1 MSAFRGAVASPA
13 PKSALG
19 GPPHP
24 SLAARAHGYFAAGSR
39 RAYQTALG
47 LLWLL
52 DGALQFQPFMYSNG
66 FIAQLKANA
75 SGQPGWLADSINWAA
90 DVAHSNLVVFNTLFA
105 LIQVAIGLGLLYR
118 RTARPALA
126 LSIVWALA
134 VWWFGEGFG
143 MVFAGTASPLNGAPG
158 AAVLYALLAVL
169 VWPSARPGGL
179 LSARGARAAWAA
191 LWLAM
196 AYLWLLPSNSSPNAT
211 FNAIMMAPTGMSVP
225 HGMAWLARIDAQA
238 ELGAMGN
245 GTAIAIGLAIASAA
259 IAIAVWSNRR
269 PLPFLVLAI
278 DLSLGYWVVGQSFGG
293 IVFTGQA
300 TDPNAGPPFV
310 LLALALYSLTPIE
323 ARERSRTRPRPAA
336 LVASLLGGAA
346 VAVTA
351 TAVALGAAESKPAAA
366 PQPVAYR
373 SPFDGLA
380 LSPPVPAPPVSLH
393 NYRGDRVTLSD
404 YQGRGDTVLLT
415 FLSSECTGIC
425 PTIASELHQTLA
437 ASPARERRRLRVV
450 AISTDPGRDSRATIV
465 RFLRRYRL
473 AGGAEYLTGSPA
485 ELRPVWREWAIPAG
499 PNAVGLS
506 GTDAVVYG
514 ITPSGAV
521 MTHYSAFFTP
531 EQILHDVKRLAA
543 L

>member
-1 MSAFRGAVASPA
+1 MASPA
-13 PKSALG
+13 PISALG
-19 GPPHP
+19 RPPHQ
-24 SLAARAHGYFAAGSR
+24 SLAARTHAYFASDSR

-52 DGALQFQPFMYSNG
+52 DGALQFQPFMYSHG

-90 DVAHSNLVVFNTLFA
+90 DVAHSNLAVFNTLFA
-105 LIQVAIGLGLLYR
+105 LTQVAIGLGLLYR
-118 RTARPALA
+118 RTVRPALA
-126 LSIVWALA
+126 LSIVWALG

-143 MVFAGTASPLNGAPG
+143 MLFAGTASPLNGAPG
-158 AAVLYALLAVL
+158 AVVLYALVAVL
-169 VWPSARPGGL
+169 VWPSDRPGGL

-211 FNAIMMAPTGMSVP
+211 FSAIMMAPTGMSVP
-225 HGMAWLARIDAQA
+225 HGMAWLARIDAHA

-245 GTAIAIGLAIASAA
+245 GAAIAIALAIASAA
-259 IAIAVWSNRR
+259 IALAVWSNWR

-278 DLSLGYWVVGQSFGG
+278 CLSLGYWVIGQSFGG

-310 LLALALYSLTPIE
+310 LLALALYSLTPIQ

-336 LVASLLGGAA
+336 LVASLLGGTA

-351 TAVALGAAESKPAAA
+351 AAVALGAGEPKPAAA

-380 LSPPVPAPPVSLH
+380 VSPPVPAPPVSLRD
-393 NYRGDRVTLSD
+393 YRGHPVTLSD
-404 YQGRGDTVLLT
+404 YQAHRDTVLLT
-415 FLSSECTGIC
+415 FLSSDCTDVC
-425 PTIASELHQTLA
+425 STIASELHQTLA
-437 ASPARERRRLRVV
+437 ASPARERRRLRMV
-450 AISTDPGRDSRATIV
+450 AISTDPGRDSRATML

-473 AGGAEYLTGSPA
+473 VGGAQYLTGSRA
-485 ELRPVWREWAIPAG
+485 ELRPVWREWGIPAG
-499 PNAVGLS
+499 PNTVELS
-506 GTDAVVYG
+506 GADAVVFG

-521 MTHYSAFFTP
+521 MTRYSAFFTP
-531 EQILHDVKRLAA
+531 QQILHDVKRLAA